1 MKLKDICSK
10 TKFIALASFA
20 VLSLQMPLVHAD
32 GGAQLSGAQ
41 GQGSAALNSGSGQGG
56 YSAER
61 LSIRFPR
68 LIDLL
73 YAYRLYHAM
82 PITKQAFAQ
91 EGSFGC

>member
-1 MKLKDICSK
+1 MVVMKLKDICSK

-56 YSAER
+56 TAQSGSQSGSRDSSTCCTPTAC
-61 LSIRFPR
+61 
-68 LIDLL
+68 
-73 YAYRLYHAM
+73 
-82 PITKQAFAQ
+82 ITP
-91 EGSFGC
+91 CP